1 MIDFHA
7 LNGDLG
13 KEANPLLD
21 WLTIDVSP
29 ILDWH
34 LTESICIW
42 GSSGER
48 KNALG
53 YISKSGL
60 HKFVGISFVLVST
73 CYSYIAYSHLIWL
86 KIGVVDIE
94 ISMGKWSLENNFST
108 DAFFRWLNTK
118 HNSRGVAKCDIAM

>member
-1 MIDFHA
+1 MSVQIWTDI
-7 LNGDLG
+7 
-13 KEANPLLD
+13 LLKAF
-21 WLTIDVSP
+21 VFGG
-29 ILDWH
+29 H
-34 LTESICIW
+34 QE
-42 GSSGER
+42 
-48 KNALG
+48 NAKMRWG

-60 HKFVGISFVLVST
+60 HKFVGGSFLLGIT
-73 CYSYIAYSHLIWL
+73 FYSYIAYSHLIWL

>member
-1 MIDFHA
+1 MSVHFWTDI
-7 LNGDLG
+7 
-13 KEANPLLD
+13 LLK
-21 WLTIDVSP
+21 P
-29 ILDWH
+29 IMVRVH
-34 LTESICIW
+34 
-42 GSSGER
+42 
-48 KNALG
+48 KVNAKMRWG

-60 HKFVGISFVLVST
+60 HKFVGISFLLVST